1 MINMRIPEALL
12 DAFKEKAKAK
22 SIPYTRYVRQVFEKS
37 VLR

>member
-12 DAFKEKAKAK
+12 DAFKEKAKG
-22 SIPYTRYVRQVFEKS
+22 ILYTRYVRQVLEKS